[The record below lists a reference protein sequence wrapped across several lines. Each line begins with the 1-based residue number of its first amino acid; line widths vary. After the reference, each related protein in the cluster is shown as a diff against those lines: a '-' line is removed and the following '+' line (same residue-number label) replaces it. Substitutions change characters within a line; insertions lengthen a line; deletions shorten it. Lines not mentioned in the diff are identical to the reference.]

1 MHRTSSYSSRPVANA
16 IILVAWCLGFRL
28 LVETGIGWF
37 SGAHYDDLK
46 VIAVIALLAPLTY
59 SGLVIWMLAKFEF
72 YMLSIVISMV
82 TLTFFILLAVTIVP
96 SY

>member
-1 MHRTSSYSSRPVANA
+1 MENTSHSSARPAANA
-16 IILVAWCLGFRL
+16 IILIVWALGFKL
-28 LVETGIGWF
+28 LVETGIGWY